1 MNINQVGDGNVK
13 EKYYVRRI
21 LHKGISK
28 EQMSDSL
35 FNSAFLAFSGG
46 LQDAYTYNTR
56 DGVFSNAQTGN
67 VVLMS
72 QYFMEGKWQQGI
84 RYLFPLLAFMLGVL
98 VAENI
103 QNRFQNTKHFHWR
116 QWILLV
122 EIGLLAIVGF
132 IPQNHNLI
140 ATSLVSFTCAMQVQ
154 SFRKLGGYAYATTMC
169 IGNLRSGTEA
179 LSVFM
184 RNRNREQLK
193 KVGYYFGVI
202 FLFAVGAGIGGM
214 LSIRY
219 GIPVIWI
226 SCAMLCVSFFLIF
239 IEKE

>member
-84 RYLFPLLAFMLGVL
+84 RYLFPLLL
-98 VAENI
+98 
-103 QNRFQNTKHFHWR
+103 
-116 QWILLV
+116 
-122 EIGLLAIVGF
+122 
-132 IPQNHNLI
+132 
-140 ATSLVSFTCAMQVQ
+140 
-154 SFRKLGGYAYATTMC
+154 
-169 IGNLRSGTEA
+169 
-179 LSVFM
+179 M
-184 RNRNREQLK
+184 RLP
-193 KVGYYFGVI
+193 
-202 FLFAVGAGIGGM
+202 L
-214 LSIRY
+214 
-219 GIPVIWI
+219 
-226 SCAMLCVSFFLIF
+226 
-239 IEKE
+239 

>member
-1 MNINQVGDGNVK
+1 MNRK
-13 EKYYVRRI
+13 RYVRRI

-28 EQMSDSL
+28 EQMSDSI

-84 RYLFPLLAFMLGVL
+84 RFLFPLFAFMLGVL

-103 QNRFQNTKHFHWR
+103 QNRFQNTKYIHWR
-116 QWILLV
+116 QGILLV
-122 EIGLLAIVGF
+122 EIVLLAVVGF

-140 ATSLVSFTCAMQVQ
+140 ATCLVSFACAMQVQ

-179 LSVFM
+179 LSIFI
-184 RNRNREQLK
+184 RNRNREQLR
-193 KVGYYFGVI
+193 KVKYYFGVI
-202 FLFAVGAGIGGM
+202 FFFAVGAGVGGI
-214 LSIRY
+214 LSVRY

-226 SCAMLCVSFFLIF
+226 SCIMLCVSFFLIF
-239 IEKE
+239 VEKDKS